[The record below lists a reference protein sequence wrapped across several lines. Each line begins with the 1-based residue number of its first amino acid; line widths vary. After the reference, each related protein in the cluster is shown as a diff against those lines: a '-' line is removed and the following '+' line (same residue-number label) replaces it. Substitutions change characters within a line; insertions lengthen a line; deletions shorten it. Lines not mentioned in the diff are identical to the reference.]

1 MKLDREMALEAMKS
15 MGWTATRKVTTRKM
29 TTQKDCWHF
38 TRPRRGHVGEFENVT
53 CKNLNLGMAW
63 VADIAM
69 QHGDAD
75 ELVREVLEAKERWL
89 KARFLGI
96 FTRAEGRA

>member
-1 MKLDREMALEAMKS
+1 MKADREMAVEAMRD
-15 MGWTATRKVTTRKM
+15 MGWTATREGSGKKVQWR
-29 TTQKDCWHF
+29 F
-38 TRPRRGHVGEFENVT
+38 TRPDTGGFWDRVT
-53 CKNLNLGMAW
+53 CKQVNLSMAW

-69 QHGDAD
+69 QYGDAD

>member
-1 MKLDREMALEAMKS
+1 MKLDREMAVEAMRN
-15 MGWTATRKVTTRKM
+15 MGWTATREGAGKKVQWR
-29 TTQKDCWHF
+29 F
-38 TRPRRGHVGEFENVT
+38 TRPDTGGLWDRVT
-53 CKNLNLGMAW
+53 CKQSTLSMAW

-75 ELVREVLEAKERWL
+75 DLIREVLDAKERWM

-96 FTRAEGRA
+96 FTRADGRE